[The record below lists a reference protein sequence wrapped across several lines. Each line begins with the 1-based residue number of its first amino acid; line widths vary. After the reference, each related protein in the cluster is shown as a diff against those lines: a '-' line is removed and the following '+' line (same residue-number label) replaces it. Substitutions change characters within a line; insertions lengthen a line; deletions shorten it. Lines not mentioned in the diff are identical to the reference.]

1 MIRSKIVGVGSYL
14 PKKVLTNFDL
24 ENLVNTSD
32 EWIRTRTGV
41 IERRIAGEDEATSDL
56 GYKAAI
62 QAIEDA
68 KITPNDIDLILVA
81 TTTPDTWLPSS
92 ACYIQNSLGIN
103 RGAAL
108 DISAACAGF
117 IFALS
122 MADQYIRAGT
132 FKNILVIGSEVLSR
146 ITDWTDRNTCVLFGD
161 GAGAVVVQASDSE
174 DNGIL
179 STHIHSDGTYKDY
192 LIVPGGGSRKPLSN
206 EVIDKKLNYIK
217 MKGNET
223 FKIAVTAMT
232 SVAKEALDANGYKS
246 SELDLLITH
255 QANKRIINAIAKRLK
270 LPKEKVYINLEKYG
284 NTSAASIPIALDEAK
299 REGLLKE
306 GSLILLVGLG
316 AGFAWGS
323 ALVKM

>member
-24 ENLVNTSD
+24 EKLLNTSD

-81 TTTPDTWLPSS
+81 TTTPDTYLPSS

-122 MADQYIRAGT
+122 IADQYIRAGT

-174 DNGIL
+174 DSGIL

-223 FKIAVTAMT
+223 FKIAVTSMVN
-232 SVAKEALDANGYKS
+232 VAKEALDANGYKS

-255 QANKRIINAIAKRLK
+255 QANKRIIDAIAKRLK

-323 ALVKM
+323 VLVKM

>member
-32 EWIRTRTGV
+32 EWIKTRTGV

-122 MADQYIRAGT
+122 IADQYIRAGT

-174 DNGIL
+174 DSGIL

-223 FKIAVTAMT
+223 FKIAVTAMVN
-232 SVAKEALDANGYKS
+232 VAKEALDANGYKS

-255 QANKRIINAIAKRLK
+255 QANKRIIDAIAKRLK

-306 GSLILLVGLG
+306 GSLVLLVGLG

-323 ALVKM
+323 VLVKM